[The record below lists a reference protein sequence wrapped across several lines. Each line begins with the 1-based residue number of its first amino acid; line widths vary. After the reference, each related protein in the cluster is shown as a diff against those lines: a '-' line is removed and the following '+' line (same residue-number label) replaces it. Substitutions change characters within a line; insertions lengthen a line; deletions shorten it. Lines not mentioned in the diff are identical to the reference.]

1 MDRFFDEAARILASP
16 IERRRALKLL
26 GGVLVAGIWGTR
38 ASAQACTPPCAAGF
52 KCCPGPGGTG
62 SNFCIPVAAIC
73 CKNKGCNPDNEIC
86 CGNLQCC
93 GPHQCENGSRCK
105 ASK

>member
-16 IERRRALKLL
+16 IGRRQAFKLL

-38 ASAQACTPPCAAGF
+38 ASAQTCNPACPTGF
-52 KCCPGPGGTG
+52 KCCDTRGQGG
-62 SNFCIPVAAIC
+62 NFCIPENFIC
-73 CKNKGCNPDNEIC
+73 CKNKGCNPENEIC

-93 GPHQCENGSRCK
+93 GPHLCQNGTRCK